1 MQSNTYFIMSSNI
14 LEWIGYS
21 ASVIIALSMTMSS
34 IVKFR
39 WINLIGALL
48 FSIYGFLIGAWPVGF
63 LNGFIVLTDAYY
75 LYLIYSKKETFEIL
89 EVRPDNRY
97 LIRFLEFHQKDIH
110 KFFPGFHYTP
120 NENTISFLVLRNM
133 AVAGVF
139 LAQKNETKALEV
151 ELDYVLPEYRDFK
164 NGRFVYFWLGQKFAE
179 GGFTRV
185 WAKACNKSHKKYLL
199 RLGFTE
205 SGGDHFLKILE

>member
-1 MQSNTYFIMSSNI
+1 MNQQV

-39 WINLIGALL
+39 WINLTGALM
-48 FSIYGFLIGAWPVGF
+48 FSIYGFLIGAWPVGI

-75 LYLIYSKKETFEIL
+75 LFQIYSKKDVFEIL

-97 LIRFLEFHQKDIH
+97 LIRFLDFHQKDIH
-110 KFFPGFHYTP
+110 SFFPDFSYKP
-120 NENTISFLVLRNM
+120 NENTVSYLILRNM
-133 AVAGVF
+133 AIAGVF
-139 LAQKNETKALEV
+139 IAQRNENRALEV

-164 NGRFVYFWLGQKFAE
+164 NGRFVYYWLSKKFSE
-179 GGFTRV
+179 SSYTRV
-185 WAKACNKSHKKYLL
+185 WAKACNKSHRKYLK

-205 SGGDHFLKILE
+205 SGGEHFLKILQ